1 VELFKQS
8 RSFFALPR
16 KLAFQGFVLAKERLL
31 TLFEDFRNGLL
42 AAVGGLVVMAVAVCV
57 VVAAVRVAM
66 TLGMFVALGT
76 LWLMVTVAIVGAV
89 AMCLVVHSVITV
101 SIAVFMAM
109 SDVLVASDMA
119 RMRSVVRGLAV

>member
-31 TLFEDFRNGLL
+31 TLFEDFRSGLL

-66 TLGMFVALGT
+66 TLGMFVALGP